1 MTWAAFVATRD
12 THALLLWLLG
22 ALLGAGVLA
31 WPKRYRWLAVL
42 LLTGCA
48 CWIGYALL
56 VSA

>member
-12 THALLLWLLG
+12 ANALLLWIVG

-31 WPKRYRWLAVL
+31 WPKRYRWLSVL

-48 CWIGYALL
+48 VVIGYGLHAA
-56 VSA
+56 S